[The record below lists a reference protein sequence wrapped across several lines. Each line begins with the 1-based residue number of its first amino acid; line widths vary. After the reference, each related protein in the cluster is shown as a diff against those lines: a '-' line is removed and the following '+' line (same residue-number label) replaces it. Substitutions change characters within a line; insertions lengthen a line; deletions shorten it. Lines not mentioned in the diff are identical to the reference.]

1 MNVSC
6 QIISEVQNS
15 LFFVIKTSVVS
26 CFVYIGKT
34 WAVMLRLK
42 QILSIWLHLYREYIF
57 KVKRLLFNFKWNTF
71 DRIKRNTLIGDI
83 TDICLS
89 IIEIESKFKT
99 LKAAWIPQI
108 VFSKGTL
115 FEIFESFFL
124 EKANLYLNYVLQFFE
139 TNLNVLNRISNPL
152 SSVNK
157 SVTSRT
163 YKLMIFLNNPFWI
176 KTLSK

>member
-1 MNVSC
+1 MSCHVLFTLVKLGSNVTFKANF
-6 QIISEVQNS
+6 I
-15 LFFVIKTSVVS
+15 
-26 CFVYIGKT
+26 
-34 WAVMLRLK
+34 
-42 QILSIWLHLYREYIF
+42 IWLHLYREYIF
-57 KVKRLLFNFKWNTF
+57 KVKRLLFKFKWNTF

-89 IIEIESKFKT
+89 IIDIESKFKT

-115 FEIFESFFL
+115 YEIFESFFL

-163 YKLMIFLNNPFWI
+163 YKLMIFLNNSFWI
-176 KTLSK
+176 IT

>member
-1 MNVSC
+1 
-6 QIISEVQNS
+6 
-15 LFFVIKTSVVS
+15 
-26 CFVYIGKT
+26 
-34 WAVMLRLK
+34 MLCLK
-42 QILSIWLHLYREYIF
+42 QILFIWLHLYREYIF
-57 KVKRLLFNFKWNTF
+57 KVKRLFFNFKWNTF

-83 TDICLS
+83 TDWDLL
-89 IIEIESKFKT
+89 IIDIESKFKT

-163 YKLMIFLNNPFWI
+163 YKLMIFLNNSFWI
-176 KTLSK
+176 IT

>member
-1 MNVSC
+1 
-6 QIISEVQNS
+6 
-15 LFFVIKTSVVS
+15 
-26 CFVYIGKT
+26 
-34 WAVMLRLK
+34 MLCLK
-42 QILSIWLHLYREYIF
+42 QILFIWLHLYREYIF

-83 TDICLS
+83 TDRGLS
-89 IIEIESKFKT
+89 IIDIESKFNT

-139 TNLNVLNRISNPL
+139 TNLNALDSIGKFPLFYKQTL
-152 SSVNK
+152 SSFNECKQRYNFNNNNVCSYPIFFN
-157 SVTSRT
+157 VTSYEMWWT
-163 YKLMIFLNNPFWI
+163 TSYLIICWYIVIYTCFVFNL
-176 KTLSK
+176 